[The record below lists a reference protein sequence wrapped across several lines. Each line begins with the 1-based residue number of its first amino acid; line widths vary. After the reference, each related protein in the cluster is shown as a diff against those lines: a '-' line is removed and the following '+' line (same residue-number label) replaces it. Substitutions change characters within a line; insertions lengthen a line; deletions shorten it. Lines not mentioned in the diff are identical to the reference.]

1 MLDGLPNCVFD
12 ASGPLRQYTHQAR
25 LGSFFAKA
33 AELSAVGAVTGAAT
47 SLACS
52 AAVEVHKKMD
62 PSYEPSTSVPS
73 VGRSSGG
80 LATFFATSANIRY
93 ASVLGQCS
101 AAQVM
106 GAVVQGMQVVVCC
119 CYALGNCFP
128 ALT

>member
-25 LGSFFAKA
+25 IGSFFAKA

-80 LATFFATSANIRY
+80 LATFFATSANIR
-93 ASVLGQCS
+93 C
-101 AAQVM
+101 AA
-106 GAVVQGMQVVVCC
+106 G
-119 CYALGNCFP
+119 LE
-128 ALT
+128 

>member
-80 LATFFATSANIRY
+80 LATFFATSGNIRY
-93 ASVLGQCS
+93 APGLSVLGQCS
-101 AAQVM
+101 AARVM
-106 GAVVQGMQVVVCC
+106 GFELLNFSDGHSNRASSTR
-119 CYALGNCFP
+119 L
-128 ALT
+128 